1 MKNQKLK
8 AQLFYKDKIYNLFLS
23 GKSVRQITDYINKQC
38 LTRSHYYKNI
48 TLSKST
54 IHNII
59 TKMKEANNGY

>member
-1 MKNQKLK
+1 MKKQKIK
-8 AQLFYKDKIYNLFLS
+8 AQLFYQDKIYNLFLS

-38 LTRSHYYKNI
+38 LARSQYYKDI

-59 TKMKEANNGY
+59 TKMKEANNDH